1 MATIRDVARLAG
13 VSVATV
19 SRVLNEEGNVL
30 PETEERVKSAIQQL
44 SYSPNLLGRN
54 LRRGA
59 TQSVLVLLNTI
70 ANPFYAE
77 VVRGAEERL
86 AMDGFSV
93 MLNMTHGSVE
103 LERQAITLLQ
113 TKLIDGAIFLSSEQ
127 PGPVLTESCRGIPV
141 VQACEPQ
148 RSFLAASVAIN
159 NRKAAFEA
167 VSALI
172 AGGNQRIAFVGASRQ
187 LPSSAAR
194 KEGYREALDAARLPV
209 DEALI
214 VETGFSIQAGQQAA
228 EQLLRRAEPLPD
240 AVFCISDSAAVG
252 VIHTLVK
259 AGIRVPE
266 DVSVM
271 GFDDAAIS
279 EAFLPSI
286 ATVQQPRYE
295 IGYKAAELLLR
306 AIRGEDNRAEQLI
319 LTHKLIRRES
329 AKFSN

>member
-127 PGPVLTESCRGIPV
+127 PGPVLTESCRDIPV

-172 AGGNQRIAFVGASRQ
+172 AGGNKRIAFVGASRQ

-194 KEGYREALDAARLPV
+194 KEGYREALYAARLPS
-209 DEALI
+209 DESLI

-228 EQLLRRAEPLPD
+228 EQLLHSTEPLPD

-295 IGYKAAELLLR
+295 IGYKSAELLLR

-319 LTHKLIRRES
+319 LTHRLIRRES
-329 AKFSN
+329 AKFSK

>member
-1 MATIRDVARLAG
+1 M
-13 VSVATV
+13 ATV

-44 SYSPNLLGRN
+44 AYSPNLLGRN

-70 ANPFYAE
+70 DNPFYAE

-103 LERQAITLLQ
+103 LERQAIALLQ

-127 PGPVLTESCRGIPV
+127 PGPVLTESCRSIPV

-148 RSFLAASVAIN
+148 RSFLAASVSIN

-172 AGGNQRIAFVGASRQ
+172 AGGCKRIAFVGASRQ

-194 KEGYREALDAARLPV
+194 KEGYREALDAARLPICGS
-209 DEALI
+209 LI

-228 EQLLRRAEPLPD
+228 EQLLHSAEALPD

-259 AGIRVPE
+259 AGVRVPE

-286 ATVQQPRYE
+286 TTVQQPRYE

-319 LTHKLIRRES
+319 LTHRLIRRES
-329 AKFSN
+329 AKLSE